1 MTKKKITH
9 SELSTPSI
17 LPYMVG
23 VINQQLNSYVAW
35 AKNVQGGLRYWRVT
49 QVTLG

>member
-17 LPYMVG
+17 LPYGG
-23 VINQQLNSYVAW
+23 VINQLPNSYVAW